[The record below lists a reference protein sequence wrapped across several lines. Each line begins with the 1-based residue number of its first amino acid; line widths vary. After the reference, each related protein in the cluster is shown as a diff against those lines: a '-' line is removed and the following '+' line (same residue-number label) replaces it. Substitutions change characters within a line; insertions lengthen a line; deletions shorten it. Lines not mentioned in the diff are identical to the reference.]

1 MDPYTAR
8 LFQLESGGDPNAA
21 TGSHRGLSQMGPAQ
35 ERQFGITDAN
45 RLDPAAQAAAVDR
58 VRALHGPVLSRALGR
73 DPTPGELYLTHQQ
86 GIAGGPALLAGGDRP
101 AWQVIRPYYKSDAIA
116 KQAITG
122 NLPQDSG
129 LRGTARSRPRAPTTT
144 CSGICPTRSR
154 SGSVY

>member
-1 MDPYTAR
+1 MPRPARTAGSLKWGR
-8 LFQLESGGDPNAA
+8 RKSGNSASRMPI
-21 TGSHRGLSQMGPAQ
+21 GSIPLPRRRPSIASGHC
-35 ERQFGITDAN
+35 T
-45 RLDPAAQAAAVDR
+45 
-58 VRALHGPVLSRALGR
+58 VLSRALGR

-122 NLPQDSG
+122 NLPQDPG